1 MAHDPSRVARVR
13 LHVRR
18 VVARHLGHFLAAGQA
33 AVAQSAG
40 IHNPANAGAVAKA
53 GQANAAAANLARADM
68 ADARF
73 LQKEQE
79 ARGGPVVGS
88 RKRTSTQRMNL

>member
-1 MAHDPSRVARVR
+1 MASV
-13 LHVRR
+13 
-18 VVARHLGHFLAAGQA
+18 
-33 AVAQSAG
+33 
-40 IHNPANAGAVAKA
+40 
-53 GQANAAAANLARADM
+53 
-68 ADARF
+68 RF

>member
-1 MAHDPSRVARVR
+1 M
-13 LHVRR
+13 
-18 VVARHLGHFLAAGQA
+18 
-33 AVAQSAG
+33 
-40 IHNPANAGAVAKA
+40 
-53 GQANAAAANLARADM
+53 DM

-88 RKRTSTQRMNL
+88 RKRTAVQRTNL